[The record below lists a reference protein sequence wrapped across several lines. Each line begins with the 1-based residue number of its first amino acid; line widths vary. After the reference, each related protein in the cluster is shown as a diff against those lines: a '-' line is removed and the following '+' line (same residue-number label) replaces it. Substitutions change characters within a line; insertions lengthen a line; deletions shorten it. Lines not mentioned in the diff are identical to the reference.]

1 VDGPTYCYRVHAG
14 ERGSAAVRFDGR
26 DLHQRWRE
34 FNRIIFRRLRERL
47 PLERYLP
54 GQNTI
59 FTAPEQRR
67 RALLQRMAIM
77 SCNGLAGEMLA
88 DLSQAA
94 NMAEGSPLTEE
105 EKAIVRRALEY
116 PVAGDPLFS
125 PGFLRQVRRACQ
137 GPVGRQIARELT
149 RALYWRLGPYAE
161 SRDIAGIVRFSRA
174 LLALSGITGLASSA
188 SAKFHTRAKP
198 WPTSAP

>member
-1 VDGPTYCYRVHAG
+1 
-14 ERGSAAVRFDGR
+14 
-26 DLHQRWRE
+26 
-34 FNRIIFRRLRERL
+34 
-47 PLERYLP
+47 
-54 GQNTI
+54 
-59 FTAPEQRR
+59 
-67 RALLQRMAIM
+67 MAIM

-94 NMAEGSPLTEE
+94 IMAEGSPLNEE
-105 EKAIVRRALEY
+105 EKAIVHRALEY